1 MEQGKVLL
9 LILGMAMILLMMMKQ
24 SKFKCKKQIN
34 ECKEQKKKELTTYK
48 IIMTSKQDT
57 IQNFNKLL
65 PKRQNS
71 SKKKN
76 WMS

>member
-71 SKKKN
+71 LKKKN

>member
-71 SKKKN
+71 LKKKN
-76 WMS
+76 WML